1 VTAREYLFSLEQF
14 GIKLGLEQITAL
26 LAAMAHPERAFP
38 SILVAGTNGKGSV
51 AAMLER
57 GFRAA
62 GYRTGRYTSPHLVR
76 LEERFALGGE
86 PIAATVLDEAAERIR
101 EAARALAWP
110 PSFFEATTAL
120 ALDVF
125 RSAAV
130 HVAIL
135 EVGLGGRLDATNAVD
150 ASSVAITA
158 IDLDHEEH
166 LGRTIDAIAAEK
178 AGVIKAGSLVVLG
191 ENREVV
197 ADVITERCRA
207 VGARLV
213 RAVDGSASS
222 IVMIDGRA
230 RMQLTTPR
238 ARYADLTVGLRG
250 RHQAQ
255 NALTAMRLLE
265 EIDAAGRFA
274 VPFEARRAGIEG
286 AVWPGRLELCRWRSV
301 DVLLDG
307 AHNPSGA
314 RSLAQYLWETYGTRL
329 PMVIGIMRDK
339 DATRILE
346 ALLPVA
352 SRIVFTA
359 PRSARAA
366 APESLS
372 SLARRLDPEIPVET
386 AADPLDAIA
395 RLGDRAEGPIVVA
408 GSLYLVGEVR
418 AGLS

>member
-14 GIKLGLEQITAL
+14 GIKLGLEQISAL
-26 LAAMAHPERAFP
+26 LAAIAHPERTFP

-51 AAMLER
+51 TAMLER
-57 GFRAA
+57 GFRRA
-62 GYRTGRYTSPHLVR
+62 GYHTGRYTSPHLIH
-76 LEERFALGGE
+76 LEERFALDGE
-86 PIAATVLDEAAERIR
+86 PIAPTVLDESAERIR
-101 EAARALAWP
+101 DAAGALTWP

-130 HVAIL
+130 DIAIL

-150 ASSVAITA
+150 ARAVAITA
-158 IDLDHEEH
+158 IDLDHEAY
-166 LGRTIDAIAAEK
+166 LGRTLDAIAAEK

-197 ADVITERCRA
+197 ADVISERCRA

-213 RAVDGSASS
+213 RAVDGSTSS
-222 IVMIDGRA
+222 LVMTDGRA
-230 RMQLTTPR
+230 RMQLHTPR

-255 NALTAMRLLE
+255 NALTAIRLLE
-265 EIDAAGRFA
+265 EIDAEGWFA
-274 VPFEARRAGIEG
+274 LPVEARRAGIEN
-286 AVWPGRLELCRWRSV
+286 AVWPGRLELRQWGPTV
-301 DVLLDG
+301 ILLDG

-314 RSLAQYLWETYGTRL
+314 RALAGYLEETYGRRL
-329 PMVIGIMRDK
+329 PLVVGVMRDK
-339 DATRILE
+339 DATLILQ
-346 ALLPVA
+346 ALLPAA
-352 SRIVFTA
+352 SCMVFTA

-366 APESLS
+366 APEDLS
-372 SLARRLDPEIPVET
+372 ALAHRLDPHVPVEI

-395 RLGDRAEGPIVVA
+395 RLSERAQGPIVVA

>member
-14 GIKLGLEQITAL
+14 GIKLGLEQISAL
-26 LAAMAHPERAFP
+26 LTAMAHPERSFP

-57 GFRAA
+57 GLRAA

-76 LEERFALGGE
+76 LEERFALDGE
-86 PIAATVLDEAAERIR
+86 PIAPAVLDEAADRVR
-101 EAARALAWP
+101 DAAGALTWP

-125 RSAAV
+125 RSVAV
-130 HVAIL
+130 DVAVL

-150 ASSVAITA
+150 APAVAITA
-158 IDLDHEEH
+158 IDLDHEAY
-166 LGRTIDAIAAEK
+166 LGRTIEAIAAEK
-178 AGVIKAGSLVVLG
+178 AGVIKPGSLVVLG
-191 ENREVV
+191 ENRDVV
-197 ADVITERCRA
+197 TAVISERCRA

-213 RAVDGSASS
+213 RSVDGSTPSLA
-222 IVMIDGRA
+222 MIDGRA
-230 RMQLTTPR
+230 RMQLDTPR
-238 ARYADLTVGLRG
+238 ARYTDLTVALRG

-265 EIDAAGRFA
+265 EMDADGLFA
-274 VPFEARRAGIEG
+274 VPLEARRAGIEE
-286 AVWPGRLELCRWRSV
+286 AAWPGRLELRHWQSV
-301 DVLLDG
+301 PILLDG

-314 RSLAQYLWETYGTRL
+314 QALARHLQETYGRRL
-329 PMVIGIMRDK
+329 PLVVGMMRDK
-339 DATRILE
+339 DATRILQ
-346 ALLPVA
+346 ALLPAA

-359 PRSARAA
+359 PRSTRAA
-366 APESLS
+366 APEDLS
-372 SLARRLDPEIPVET
+372 ALAHRLDPAVPVGT
-386 AADPLDAIA
+386 ASDPLEAIA
-395 RLGDRAEGPIVVA
+395 QLCDSAQGPVVVA